1 MASGVSRAARH
12 NRQIKW
18 EPSMDV
24 KRLDID
30 GLVMVK
36 PRRFGDERGWFVETW
51 NDEKHTAAG
60 ITGPFVQDNQSL
72 SRIQGTV
79 RGLHFQLAPAAQ
91 GKLIRVIRGRILD
104 VAVDLR
110 QGSPTYGRHVAVELD
125 AEEGWQLWVPV
136 GFAHGFCTLVPDT
149 EIAYKVTALYSP
161 AHDRGLL
168 WNDPALGIPW
178 PEFAGAVLSDKDG
191 KQPTLADIGTPFP
204 A

>member
-1 MASGVSRAARH
+1 
-12 NRQIKW
+12 
-18 EPSMDV
+18 MDV
-24 KRLDID
+24 KRLEID

-36 PRRFGDERGWFVETW
+36 PRRFGDDRGWFTETW
-51 NDEKHTAAG
+51 TEDKHAAAG

-91 GKLIRVIRGRILD
+91 GKLIRVIHGRILD

-110 QGSPTYGRHVAVELD
+110 DGSPTYGRHVAVELD

-149 EIAYKVTALYSP
+149 EIAYKVTAPYSP

-178 PEFAGAVLSDKDG
+178 PDFAGAVLSDKDG
-191 KQPTLADIGTPFP
+191 KQPTLADIGTPF
-204 A
+204 AG